1 MPKLLRMA
9 IRRLA
14 MAMILIA
21 NTLLRQE
28 PTLVLTRLGGL
39 GILFRALAECARAV
53 ATGFVQADKM
63 EAAEPNPTEE
73 EDRQCA

>member
-1 MPKLLRMA
+1 MA
-9 IRRLA
+9 TRRLA
-14 MAMILIA
+14 MAEIFVA
-21 NTLLRQE
+21 NAMLRQD
-28 PTLVLTRLGGL
+28 PTLVLKRLGEL